1 MNFLEKLQE
10 YAHLTVA
17 AGAHVSEGKY
27 VLLSCP
33 TNAAAFGR
41 LLAEEAFRA
50 GARDVIPLFY
60 DEKLARTR
68 LDHAD
73 IAEYKNVPEWMAE
86 QRNYYA
92 RKGCVSISV
101 ISEDP
106 EIFAGADGEKL
117 MAGTVAKKKSFKE
130 FYDAIDRGD
139 LRWTIVAYP
148 CEAWA
153 HKMFPELSVKRA
165 VNQLWNA
172 IFRSVRITQGDTL
185 KKWQRHDL
193 RLKKRADYLNRSKF
207 SALEFRSGL
216 GTDLTVGL
224 PEGHIWCGGSE
235 TSTDGLKFF
244 PNMPTEEVFTMPHR
258 ARADGKVYA
267 SLPLSYQGRLIENFS
282 LTFRDGEVIA
292 YHAEQGGDALEHLLS
307 TDEGSRRLGE
317 VALIPH
323 HSPISDMGLLFY
335 NTLFDENAS
344 CHLALGDCYPNTIA
358 GGESMS
364 ENELWER
371 GGNHS
376 ANHVDFMIGTAD
388 MSVTGIS
395 PDGSRTIVFENGNFK
410 EIN

>member
-1 MNFLEKLQE
+1 
-10 YAHLTVA
+10 
-17 AGAHVSEGKY
+17 
-27 VLLSCP
+27 
-33 TNAAAFGR
+33 
-41 LLAEEAFRA
+41 
-50 GARDVIPLFY
+50 
-60 DEKLARTR
+60 
-68 LDHAD
+68 
-73 IAEYKNVPEWMAE
+73 
-86 QRNYYA
+86 
-92 RKGCVSISV
+92 
-101 ISEDP
+101 
-106 EIFAGADGEKL
+106 
-117 MAGTVAKKKSFKE
+117 
-130 FYDAIDRGD
+130 
-139 LRWTIVAYP
+139 
-148 CEAWA
+148 
-153 HKMFPELSVKRA
+153 
-165 VNQLWNA
+165 
-172 IFRSVRITQGDTL
+172 
-185 KKWQRHDL
+185 
-193 RLKKRADYLNRSKF
+193 
-207 SALEFRSGL
+207 
-216 GTDLTVGL
+216 
-224 PEGHIWCGGSE
+224 
-235 TSTDGLKFF
+235 
-244 PNMPTEEVFTMPHR
+244 MPHR

>member
-1 MNFLEKLQE
+1 MNFLEKLQV
-10 YAHLTVA
+10 YAHLTVT
-17 AGAHVSEGKY
+17 AGAHVSPGQY

-33 TNAAAFGR
+33 ANAAAFGR
-41 LLAEEAFRA
+41 LLAEEAFKV

-73 IAEYKNVPEWMAE
+73 IAEYRSVPEWMAE

-92 RKGCVSISV
+92 REGCVSISV

-106 EIFAGADGEKL
+106 EVFAGADGEKL
-117 MAGTVAKKKSFKE
+117 MAGTVAKKRAFKE
-130 FYDAIDRGD
+130 FYDAIDRGE

-153 HKMFPELSVKRA
+153 HKIFPDISTKRA
-165 VNQLWNA
+165 VNQLWTA

-193 RLKKRADYLNRSKF
+193 RLKKRAAFLNEAQF

-216 GTDLTVGL
+216 GTALTVGL

-235 TSTDGLKFF
+235 ISADGLKYF
-244 PNMPTEEVFTMPHR
+244 PNMPTEEIFTMPHR
-258 ARADGKVYA
+258 AKTNGIVYA

-282 LTFRDGEVIA
+282 LTFRDGEVVE
-292 YHAEQGGDALEHLLS
+292 YHAERGKETLGHLLA

-323 HSPISDMGLLFY
+323 NSPISNMGLLFY

-344 CHLALGDCYPNTIA
+344 CHLALGDCYPNTVA
-358 GGESMS
+358 GGEKLSD
-364 ENELWER
+364 EELTQL

-376 ANHVDFMIGTAD
+376 ANHVDFMIGTPD
-388 MSVTGIS
+388 MSITGIS
-395 PDGSRTIVFENGNFK
+395 PDGSRTAIFEQGNFK
-410 EIN
+410 DL